1 MNAVV
6 DAVLNQVAKHSPA
19 KYTCLSA
26 FVVCVAM
33 PALGQAL
40 PAPTVSADAAVS
52 AGALAGATGV
62 IAINEAAGVANA
74 QSNATV
80 IAINTA
86 GLAASGTDQS
96 TRTKGYVSS
105 ARATIAANAFSYG
118 AGVISVN
125 QAAGIANL
133 QRNSVVLGAA
143 SAQAQALTD
152 SELSAVAP
160 RNQPF
165 DNRTGTGG
173 MREASI
179 ADDAF
184 QHTGGIVQVNQS
196 AGAGNTTA
204 NSFVLRPPAG
214 TLF

>member
-1 MNAVV
+1 M
-6 DAVLNQVAKHSPA
+6 
-19 KYTCLSA
+19 
-26 FVVCVAM
+26 
-33 PALGQAL
+33 
-40 PAPTVSADAAVS
+40 
-52 AGALAGATGV
+52 

-80 IAINTA
+80 IAVNTA
-86 GLAASGTDQS
+86 GLAASGIDQS
-96 TRTKGYVSS
+96 TRAKGHVSI
-105 ARATIAANAFSYG
+105 ARATIGANAFSYG

-133 QRNSVVLGAA
+133 QRNSVVLGTA

-160 RNQPF
+160 RNQRF
-165 DNRTGTGG
+165 DNRTDRGG
-173 MREASI
+173 LREASI

-184 QHTGGIVQVNQS
+184 QHASGIVQVNQS

>member
-1 MNAVV
+1 M
-6 DAVLNQVAKHSPA
+6 
-19 KYTCLSA
+19 
-26 FVVCVAM
+26 
-33 PALGQAL
+33 
-40 PAPTVSADAAVS
+40 
-52 AGALAGATGV
+52 

-80 IAINTA
+80 IAVNAA
-86 GLAASGTDQS
+86 GLAANGSDQS
-96 TRTKGYVSS
+96 ARTKGRVSS
-105 ARATIAANAFSYG
+105 ARATIAANAFSFG

-133 QRNSVVLGAA
+133 QRNSVVLGTA
-143 SAQAQALTD
+143 SAQAQGLSD

-160 RNQPF
+160 RNQRF
-165 DNRTGTGG
+165 DNRTGIGG
-173 MREASI
+173 VREASI

-184 QHTGGIVQVNQS
+184 QHAGGIVQVNQS